1 MKICVMTVLL
11 FLSSVITANT
21 LQDNILG
28 HWVCEPY
35 KKYLTD
41 TVYFNVEID
50 SYFYDD
56 GTGFDIQT
64 WKYSVEEEQI
74 WFSLKLTGPW
84 KLKDGVLIETTYE
97 ESILDTSDRIKELPN
112 FNVKEVFK
120 SLNDTVYPLNSK
132 SEILTLSKS
141 AFISKKLSDGEIV
154 SCVRGS
160 NNG

>member
-1 MKICVMTVLL
+1 MILLL
-11 FLSSVITANT
+11 FLSSVISASTY
-21 LQDNILG
+21 QDHILG

-35 KKYLTD
+35 KKYFTD

-50 SYFYDD
+50 SYYYED

-64 WKYSVEEEQI
+64 WTYSVEKEQL
-74 WFSLKLTGPW
+74 WFSLKLAGPW
-84 KLKDGVLIETTYE
+84 ELKGGVLIETTNE

-120 SLNDTVYPLNSK
+120 SLNNTSYPLNSK

-141 AFISKKLSDGEIV
+141 SFISKKLSDGKVI
-154 SCVRGS
+154 SCERGS
-160 NNG
+160 KNG